1 MIAERFRDRQAGE
14 TAGGAL
20 AVSRW
25 CKDGEQE
32 STPFVYNGAMSERIS
47 EAEFQRHAEKAI
59 SELERAFGRLAEER
73 DIDVQIEG
81 DVLSVTF
88 EEGEPGRFIV
98 SPNSSVRQIWV
109 SARVSS
115 LKFDWLAQAEQF
127 VISATG
133 ETLRQA
139 MSRLT
144 QEQLGDSGIAL

>member
-1 MIAERFRDRQAGE
+1 
-14 TAGGAL
+14 
-20 AVSRW
+20 
-25 CKDGEQE
+25 
-32 STPFVYNGAMSERIS
+32 MSEPIS
-47 EAEFQRHAEKAI
+47 EAEFQLHAEKAI

-81 DVLSVTF
+81 GVLSITF

-115 LKFDWLAQAEQF
+115 LKFDWLGQTEQF
-127 VISATG
+127 VMSSTG

-139 MSRLT
+139 MLRLT
-144 QEQLGDSGIAL
+144 REQLGGSGIAL

>member
-1 MIAERFRDRQAGE
+1 
-14 TAGGAL
+14 
-20 AVSRW
+20 
-25 CKDGEQE
+25 
-32 STPFVYNGAMSERIS
+32 MSEPLS
-47 EAEFQRHAEKAI
+47 EAEFQRNAEKAI

-73 DIDVQIEG
+73 DIDVQIQG
-81 DVLSVTF
+81 GVLSVSF

-144 QEQLGDSGIAL
+144 QEQLGDRGISL